1 MGQPPQSFYDPLS
14 SGRSEVWDVALA
26 CRNGHLINDRSRGDP
41 DRNVPWCS
49 TCGSE
54 TISACPGCR
63 EPIPG
68 FYYDK
73 RESFVASEPPSGRAL
88 SQVPQYC
95 HACGRPFPW
104 TERAMSAARSLIRE
118 LAGLDPYERDQLRR
132 SIDDIIR
139 ETPRTPVAVLRIQAA
154 LTRIGGDTAR
164 ALRDLLI
171 SVASEAVKRQL
182 AE

>member
-1 MGQPPQSFYDPLS
+1 MGNATPFYDPLS
-14 SGRSEVWDVALA
+14 SEQSEVWDVALA
-26 CRNGHLINDRSRGDP
+26 CRNGHLVNDRSRGEP
-41 DRNVPWCS
+41 VRNATWCS
-49 TCGSE
+49 LCGAE

-68 FYYDK
+68 FYYPRRDGFADLAPAE
-73 RESFVASEPPSGRAL
+73 RHPP
-88 SQVPQYC
+88 QVPQYC

-118 LAGLDPYERDQLRR
+118 LAGLDAYERDQLRR

-154 LTRIGGDTAR
+154 LARIGGDTAR

-171 SVASEAVKRQL
+171 SVASDSVKQQL
-182 AE
+182 S

>member
-1 MGQPPQSFYDPLS
+1 MDGSASHFLDPLS
-14 SGRSEVWDVALA
+14 SDQSEVWDVALA

-41 DRNVPWCS
+41 SHNAPWCAI
-49 TCGSE
+49 CGSE

-63 EPIPG
+63 EPIAG

-73 RESFVASEPPSGRAL
+73 REPFETSAVPSGRSLA
-88 SQVPQYC
+88 QVPQYC

-104 TERAMSAARSLIRE
+104 TERVMSAARSLIRE

-139 ETPRTPVAVLRIQAA
+139 ETPRTPMAVLRIQAA
-154 LTRIGGDTAR
+154 LGRIGGDSAT
-164 ALRDLLI
+164 ALRSLLI
-171 SVASEAVKRQL
+171 SVANESVKRQL
-182 AE
+182 A